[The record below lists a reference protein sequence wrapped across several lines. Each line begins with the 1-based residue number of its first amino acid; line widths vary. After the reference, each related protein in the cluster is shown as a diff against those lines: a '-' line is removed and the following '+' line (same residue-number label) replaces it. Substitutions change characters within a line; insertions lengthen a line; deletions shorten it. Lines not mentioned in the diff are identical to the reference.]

1 MILRGRPAALFDP
14 RRIFGPTLG
23 IPIGTPMKIT
33 AIETVQL
40 PHLNNILWVRLH
52 TDEGLIGL
60 GETFRGAHAVA
71 AYIHSDVAPQLIGQD
86 PLQIDRISKLLLE
99 PYVGFRSSGVEI
111 RAASAIDIALWDLF
125 GKAAGLPVHQMLGGL
140 SRPAIRTYNTCAG
153 YTYNK
158 QGTRRYIGDKDAAS
172 EGPYEDQIAFHRD
185 AGALA
190 ESLLSEGITAM
201 KIWPFDPF
209 AVANGGNFIHAS
221 ELDQALL
228 PFRQIRD
235 AVGDRMEVMVEL
247 HSMWDLTSALTIAR
261 GLRPFNPFWA
271 EDPIKMTNPQALA
284 TYAQRSGLPVCAS
297 ETMAT
302 RAQFLDMLRAE
313 AADYVMLDI
322 SWCGGLSEA
331 KKIATMAETFQRP
344 IAPHDCTGPVV
355 FAASIHLA
363 LNAPNAVYQESV
375 RAYYTSW
382 YRDLVTVMPRIE
394 QGMIYPFDGPGLGL
408 ELSDHV
414 LRHPDVIRRSTTAT

>member
-1 MILRGRPAALFDP
+1 
-14 RRIFGPTLG
+14 
-23 IPIGTPMKIT
+23 MKIT
-33 AIETVQL
+33 AVETVQL
-40 PHLNNILWVRLH
+40 PHLNNILWVQIH
-52 TDEGLIGL
+52 TDEGIVGL
-60 GETFRGAHAVA
+60 GETFRGANAVA
-71 AYIHSDVAPQLIGQD
+71 AYIHSDIAPQLVGQN
-86 PLQIDRISKLLLE
+86 PLEIDRISKLLLE

-111 RAASAIDIALWDLF
+111 RAASAIDIALWDIF
-125 GKAAGLPVHQMLGGL
+125 GRVTGQPIHQLLGGL
-140 SRPAIRTYNTCAG
+140 SRQSIRTYNTCAG

-158 QGTRRYIGDKDAAS
+158 SGSRRYIGDTDEGT
-172 EGPYEDQIAFHRD
+172 EGPYEDQLAFHRD

-209 AVANGGNFIHAS
+209 AVASGGNFIHAQD
-221 ELDQALL
+221 LDKALV

-235 AVGDRMEVMVEL
+235 AVGDKMEIMVEF

-261 GLRPFNPFWA
+261 ELKAFRPFWS
-271 EDPIKMTNPQALA
+271 EDPIKMMNPQALA
-284 TYAQRSGLPVCAS
+284 VYAQKSGIAVCAS

-302 RAQFLDMLRAE
+302 RAQFLDVLRAD
-313 AADYVMLDI
+313 ASDYVMLDI

-331 KKIATMAETFQRP
+331 KKIATMAEAFQRP

-355 FAASIHLA
+355 FAASIHLS
-363 LNAPNAVYQESV
+363 LNAPNAIYQESV

-394 QGMIYPFDGPGLGL
+394 NGLIYPFEGAGLGL
-408 ELSDHV
+408 ALSEFV
-414 LRHPDVIRRSTTAT
+414 LEHPDVIRRKTNAL

>member
-1 MILRGRPAALFDP
+1 
-14 RRIFGPTLG
+14 
-23 IPIGTPMKIT
+23 MKIT
-33 AIETVQL
+33 AVETIQL
-40 PHLNNILWVRLH
+40 PHLNNILWLRLH
-52 TDEGLIGL
+52 TDEGIIGL
-60 GETFRGAHAVA
+60 GETFRGANAVA
-71 AYIHSDVAPQLIGQD
+71 AYIHSDVAPQLVGMN
-86 PLQIDRISKLLLE
+86 PLEIDRISKLLLE

-111 RAASAIDIALWDLF
+111 RAASAIDIALWDIF
-125 GKAAGLPVHQMLGGL
+125 GKVANQPVHQMLGGL
-140 SRPAIRTYNTCAG
+140 SRPSIRTYNTCAG

-158 QGTRRYIGDKDAAS
+158 TGSRRYIGDRDDGA

-190 ESLLSEGITAM
+190 ESLLSQGISAM
-201 KIWPFDPF
+201 KIWPFDPY
-209 AVANGGNFIHAS
+209 ALANGGNFIHAS
-221 ELDQALL
+221 DLDKALL

-235 AVGDRMEVMVEL
+235 AVGDKMEVMVEL

-261 GLRPFNPFWA
+261 GLRQFNPFWA
-271 EDPIKMTNPQALA
+271 EDPIKMTNPASLA
-284 TYAQRSGLPVCAS
+284 TYAQRAGIPVTAS

-302 RAQFLDMLRAE
+302 RAQFLDVLRAE
-313 AADYVMLDI
+313 AVDYVMLDI

-355 FAASIHLA
+355 FAASIHLS
-363 LNAPNAVYQESV
+363 LNATNAVYQESV

-394 QGMIYPFDGPGLGL
+394 NGVIYPFEGAGLGL
-408 ELSDHV
+408 ELSDYT
-414 LRHPDVIRRSTTAT
+414 LNHPDVIRRQSGAA

>member
-1 MILRGRPAALFDP
+1 
-14 RRIFGPTLG
+14 
-23 IPIGTPMKIT
+23 MKIT

-40 PHLNNILWVRLH
+40 PHLNNIIWVLVH
-52 TDEGLIGL
+52 TDEGLTGL
-60 GETFRGAHAVA
+60 GETFRGADAVA
-71 AYIHSDVAPQLIGQD
+71 THIHAEIAPQLIGRN
-86 PLQIDRISKLLLE
+86 PLEIDRISKLLLE

-125 GKAAGLPVHQMLGGL
+125 GKVASQPVHQMLGGL
-140 SRPAIRTYNTCAG
+140 SRPSIRTYNTCAG

-158 QGTRRYIGDKDAAS
+158 AGARRYIGDGDEAA

-190 ESLLSEGITAM
+190 ESLLAQGITAM
-201 KIWPFDPF
+201 KIWPFDPY

-221 ELDQALL
+221 ELEAALT
-228 PFRQIRD
+228 PFRQIRE
-235 AVGDRMEVMVEL
+235 AVGNRMEVMVEL
-247 HSMWDLTSALTIAR
+247 HSMWDLTSALAIAR
-261 GLRPFNPFWA
+261 GLRQFEPFWA
-271 EDPIKMTNPQALA
+271 EDPIKMTNPAALA
-284 TYAQRSGLPVCAS
+284 TYAQRSGIPVCAS

-302 RAQFLDMLRAE
+302 RSQFLDVLRAE

-344 IAPHDCTGPVV
+344 VAPHDCTGPVV
-355 FAASIHLA
+355 FAASIHLS
-363 LNAPNAVYQESV
+363 LNVPNAIFQESV
-375 RAYYTSW
+375 RAYYTGW

-394 QGMIYPFDGPGLGL
+394 NGVIHPFAGPGLGL
-408 ELSDHV
+408 ELSDAV
-414 LRHPDVIRRSTTAT
+414 LGHPEVIRRISRGA

>member
-1 MILRGRPAALFDP
+1 
-14 RRIFGPTLG
+14 
-23 IPIGTPMKIT
+23 MKIT

-40 PHLNNILWVRLH
+40 PHLNNILWVQVH
-52 TDEGLIGL
+52 TDEGIVGL
-60 GETFRGAHAVA
+60 GETFRGANAVA
-71 AYIHSDVAPQLIGQD
+71 AYIHSDVAPLLLGQN
-86 PLQIDRISKLLLE
+86 PLEIDRISKLLLE

-111 RAASAIDIALWDLF
+111 RAASAIDIALWDIF
-125 GKAAGLPVHQMLGGL
+125 GKLTGQPIHQLLGGL
-140 SRPAIRTYNTCAG
+140 SRQSISTYNTCAG

-158 QGTRRYIGDKDAAS
+158 SGAHRYIGDADEAK
-172 EGPYEDQIAFHRD
+172 EGPYEDQLAFHRD

-209 AVANGGNFIHAS
+209 AVASGGNFIHAGD
-221 ELDQALL
+221 LDKALQ

-235 AVGDRMEVMVEL
+235 AVGDRMEIMVEF
-247 HSMWDLTSALTIAR
+247 HSMWDLTSALAIAR
-261 GLRPFNPFWA
+261 ELKAFRPFWS
-271 EDPIKMTNPQALA
+271 EDPIKMMNPQALA
-284 TYAQRSGLPVCAS
+284 VYARQSGIPVCAS

-302 RAQFLDMLRAE
+302 RAQFLDVLRAD
-313 AADYVMLDI
+313 ASDYVMLDI

-331 KKIATMAETFQRP
+331 KKIAAMAEAFQRP

-355 FAASIHLA
+355 FAASIHLS
-363 LNAPNAVYQESV
+363 LNAPNAIYQESV

-394 QGMIYPFDGPGLGL
+394 KGVIYPFEGAGLGL
-408 ELSDHV
+408 ELSGFV
-414 LRHPDVIRRSTTAT
+414 LDHPDVVRRKTEAE

>member
-1 MILRGRPAALFDP
+1 
-14 RRIFGPTLG
+14 
-23 IPIGTPMKIT
+23 MKIT
-33 AIETVQL
+33 EIETIQL
-40 PHLNNILWVRLH
+40 PHLNNIIWVRLH
-52 TDEGLIGL
+52 TDEGIIGL
-60 GETFRGAHAVA
+60 GETFRGANGVA
-71 AYIHSDVAPQLIGQD
+71 AYIHSDVAPLLIGTN
-86 PLQIDRISKLLLE
+86 PLEIDRISKMLLE
-99 PYVGFRSSGVEI
+99 PYVGFRSSGVEV
-111 RAASAIDIALWDLF
+111 RAASAIDIALWDIF
-125 GKAAGLPVHQMLGGL
+125 GKVVNQPIHQMLGGL

-158 QGTRRYIGDKDAAS
+158 AGMRRYIGDSDQGQ

-209 AVANGGNFIHAS
+209 AVANGGNFIHATD
-221 ELDQALL
+221 LDKALI

-235 AVGDRMEVMVEL
+235 AVGNKMEVMVEL
-247 HSMWDLTSALTIAR
+247 HSMWDLTSALTIAK
-261 GLRPFNPFWA
+261 GLREFDPFWA
-271 EDPIKMTNPQALA
+271 EDPIKMTNPASLA
-284 TYAQRSGLPVCAS
+284 TYAQRAGIPVTAS

-302 RAQFLDMLRAE
+302 RSQFLDVLRAE
-313 AADYVMLDI
+313 AVDYVMLDI

-355 FAASIHLA
+355 FAASIHLS
-363 LNAPNAVYQESV
+363 LNAPNAIYQESV

-394 QGMIYPFDGPGLGL
+394 NGMIYPFEGAGLGL
-408 ELSDHV
+408 ELSDFV
-414 LRHPDVIRRSTTAT
+414 LNHPEVIRRVTGQS

>member
-1 MILRGRPAALFDP
+1 
-14 RRIFGPTLG
+14 
-23 IPIGTPMKIT
+23 MKIT
-33 AIETVQL
+33 AVETVQL
-40 PHLNNILWVRLH
+40 PHLNNILWVQIH
-52 TDEGLIGL
+52 TDEGIVGL
-60 GETFRGAHAVA
+60 GETFRGANAVA
-71 AYIHSDVAPQLIGQD
+71 AYIHSDIAPQLIGQN
-86 PLQIDRISKLLLE
+86 PLEIDRISKLLLE

-111 RAASAIDIALWDLF
+111 RAASAIDIALWDIF
-125 GKAAGLPVHQMLGGL
+125 GKVTGQPIHQLLGGL
-140 SRPAIRTYNTCAG
+140 SRQSIRTYNTCAG

-158 QGTRRYIGDKDAAS
+158 SGSRRYIGDTDEGT
-172 EGPYEDQIAFHRD
+172 EGPYEDQLAFHRD

-209 AVANGGNFIHAS
+209 AVASGGNFIHAQD
-221 ELDQALL
+221 LDKALV

-235 AVGDRMEVMVEL
+235 TVGDRMEVMVEF

-261 GLRPFNPFWA
+261 ELKAFRPFWS
-271 EDPIKMTNPQALA
+271 EDPIKMMNPQALA
-284 TYAQRSGLPVCAS
+284 VYAQKSGISVCAS

-302 RAQFLDMLRAE
+302 RAQFLDVLRAD
-313 AADYVMLDI
+313 ASDYVMLDI

-331 KKIATMAETFQRP
+331 KKIATMAEAFQRP

-355 FAASIHLA
+355 FAASIHLS
-363 LNAPNAVYQESV
+363 LNAPNAIYQESV

-394 QGMIYPFDGPGLGL
+394 NGLIYPFEGAGLGL
-408 ELSDHV
+408 ALSEFV
-414 LRHPDVIRRSTTAT
+414 LEHPDVIRRKTNAL

>member
-1 MILRGRPAALFDP
+1 
-14 RRIFGPTLG
+14 
-23 IPIGTPMKIT
+23 MKIT

-40 PHLNNILWVRLH
+40 PHLNNILWVLVH
-52 TDEGLIGL
+52 TDEGITGL

-71 AYIHSDVAPQLIGQD
+71 AHIHAEIAPQLIGAD
-86 PLQIDRISKLLLE
+86 PLQIDRISRLLLE

-111 RAASAIDIALWDLF
+111 RAASAIDIALWDIF
-125 GKAAGLPVHQMLGGL
+125 GKLAGQPIHQMLGGL

-158 QGTRRYIGDKDAAS
+158 SGARRYIGDADQGA

-190 ESLLSEGITAM
+190 ESLLAQGITAM

-209 AVANGGNFIHAS
+209 AVASGGNFIHAAD
-221 ELDQALL
+221 LDRALV
-228 PFRQIRD
+228 PFRQIRE
-235 AVGDRMEVMVEL
+235 AVGNRMEVMVEL
-247 HSMWDLTSALTIAR
+247 HSMWDLTSALAIAR
-261 GLRPFNPFWA
+261 GLRQFEPFWA
-271 EDPIKMTNPQALA
+271 EDPIKMTNPAALA
-284 TYAQRSGLPVCAS
+284 TYAQRSGIPVCAS

-302 RAQFLDMLRAE
+302 RSQFLDVLRLE

-344 IAPHDCTGPVV
+344 VAPHDCTGPVV
-355 FAASIHLA
+355 FAASIHLS
-363 LNAPNAVYQESV
+363 LNAPNAIFQESV
-375 RAYYTSW
+375 RAYYSGW
-382 YRDLVTVMPRIE
+382 YRDLVTVMPHIE
-394 QGMIYPFDGPGLGL
+394 GGMIHPMQGPGLGL
-408 ELSDHV
+408 ELSDFV
-414 LRHPDVIRRSTTAT
+414 LDHPEVIRRRTEAE

>member
-1 MILRGRPAALFDP
+1 
-14 RRIFGPTLG
+14 
-23 IPIGTPMKIT
+23 MKIT

-40 PHLNNILWVRLH
+40 PHLNNILWVQVH
-52 TDEGLIGL
+52 TDEGIIGL
-60 GETFRGAHAVA
+60 GETFRGANGVA
-71 AYIHSDVAPQLIGQD
+71 AYIHSDIAPQLVGQN
-86 PLQIDRISKLLLE
+86 PLEIDRISKLLLE

-111 RAASAIDIALWDLF
+111 RAASAIDIALWDIF
-125 GKAAGLPVHQMLGGL
+125 GQLTNQPIHQLLGGL
-140 SRPAIRTYNTCAG
+140 SRPSIRTYNTCAG

-158 QGTRRYIGDKDAAS
+158 SGTRRYIGDQDDAK
-172 EGPYEDQIAFHRD
+172 EGPYEDQLAFHRD

-190 ESLLSEGITAM
+190 QSLLSEGITAM

-209 AVANGGNFIHAS
+209 AVSSGGNYIHATD
-221 ELDQALL
+221 LDKALV

-235 AVGDRMEVMVEL
+235 AVGDQMEIMVEF

-261 GLRPFNPFWA
+261 ELKAFRPFWS
-271 EDPIKMTNPQALA
+271 EDPIKMMNPQALA
-284 TYAQRSGLPVCAS
+284 VYARQSGIPVCAS

-302 RAQFLDMLRAE
+302 RAQFLDVLRAD
-313 AADYVMLDI
+313 ASDYVMLDI

-331 KKIATMAETFQRP
+331 KKIATMAEAFQRP

-355 FAASIHLA
+355 FAASIHLS
-363 LNAPNAVYQESV
+363 LNAPNAIFQESV

-394 QGMIYPFDGPGLGL
+394 KGVIYPFEGAGLGL
-408 ELSDHV
+408 KLSDFV
-414 LRHPDVIRRSTTAT
+414 LDNPDVVRRKTGAV

>member
-1 MILRGRPAALFDP
+1 
-14 RRIFGPTLG
+14 
-23 IPIGTPMKIT
+23 MKIT
-33 AIETVQL
+33 AVETVQL
-40 PHLNNILWVRLH
+40 PHLNNILWVQIH
-52 TDEGLIGL
+52 TDEGIVGL
-60 GETFRGAHAVA
+60 GETFRGANAVA
-71 AYIHSDVAPQLIGQD
+71 AYIHSDIAPQLIGQN
-86 PLQIDRISKLLLE
+86 PLEIDRISKLLLE

-111 RAASAIDIALWDLF
+111 RAASAIDIALWDIF
-125 GKAAGLPVHQMLGGL
+125 GKVTGQPIHQLLGGL
-140 SRPAIRTYNTCAG
+140 SRQSIRTYNTCAG

-158 QGTRRYIGDKDAAS
+158 SGSRRYIGDTDQGK
-172 EGPYEDQIAFHRD
+172 EGPYEDQLAFHRD

-209 AVANGGNFIHAS
+209 AVASGGNFIHAQD
-221 ELDQALL
+221 LDKALV

-235 AVGDRMEVMVEL
+235 AVGDRMEVMVEF

-261 GLRPFNPFWA
+261 ELKAFRPFWS
-271 EDPIKMTNPQALA
+271 EDPIKMMNPQALA
-284 TYAQRSGLPVCAS
+284 VYAQKSGIAVCAS

-302 RAQFLDMLRAE
+302 RAQFLDVLRAD
-313 AADYVMLDI
+313 ASDYVMLDI

-331 KKIATMAETFQRP
+331 KKIATMAEAFQRP

-355 FAASIHLA
+355 FAASIHLS
-363 LNAPNAVYQESV
+363 LNAPNAIYQESV

-394 QGMIYPFDGPGLGL
+394 NGLIYPFEGAGLGL
-408 ELSDHV
+408 ALSEFV
-414 LRHPDVIRRSTTAT
+414 LEHPDVIRRKTNAL

>member
-1 MILRGRPAALFDP
+1 
-14 RRIFGPTLG
+14 
-23 IPIGTPMKIT
+23 MKIT

-40 PHLNNILWVRLH
+40 PHLNNILWVLVH
-52 TDEGLIGL
+52 TDEGITGL
-60 GETFRGAHAVA
+60 GETFRGANAVA
-71 AYIHSDVAPQLIGQD
+71 AHLHADIAPQLIGAD

-99 PYVGFRSSGVEI
+99 PYVGFRSSGVEV
-111 RAASAIDIALWDLF
+111 RAASAIDIALWDIF
-125 GKAAGLPVHQMLGGL
+125 GKLAGQPIHQMLGGL

-153 YTYNK
+153 HTYNK
-158 QGTRRYIGDKDAAS
+158 AGARRYIGDGDAAT

-190 ESLLSEGITAM
+190 ESLLAEGITAM

-209 AVANGGNFIHAS
+209 AVASGGNFIHAAD
-221 ELDQALL
+221 LDRALV
-228 PFRQIRD
+228 PFRQIRE
-235 AVGDRMEVMVEL
+235 AVGNRMEVMVEL

-261 GLRPFNPFWA
+261 GLRQFEPFWA
-271 EDPIKMTNPQALA
+271 EDPIKMTNPASLA
-284 TYAQRSGLPVCAS
+284 TYAQRAGIPVCAS

-302 RAQFLDMLRAE
+302 RSQFLDVLRAE

-363 LNAPNAVYQESV
+363 LNAPNAVFQESV
-375 RAYYTSW
+375 RAYYTGW

-394 QGMIYPFDGPGLGL
+394 AGMVYPMQGPGLGL
-408 ELSDHV
+408 ELSDFV
-414 LRHPDVIRRSTTAT
+414 LTHPEVIRRKTEAK